1 MQYLYSS
8 TEAEQQGGVDNSD
21 CNDLNLFTIS
31 ALFTILK
38 WLKKWWDIFIIKSPF
53 ARSVRLNC
61 WHDDWYAVYV
71 YVFFIHVSTA
81 HPHSINN
88 SIKARAASVHC
99 HCLFIV
105 LSCSYPHKSEVETG
119 LQIPHWL
126 FLIRDF
132 QTSLLSWILTAQS
145 TKRVH
150 TPKSTGDLRIRS
162 IDLRGGRRYF
172 RCKILFVFPQRQCY
186 LIQFEHL
193 YDLDQHGIQK

>member
-1 MQYLYSS
+1 MRYLYHQKSFCS
-8 TEAEQQGGVDNSD
+8 FG
-21 CNDLNLFTIS
+21 S
-31 ALFTILK
+31 AQLLTW
-38 WLKKWWDIFIIKSPF
+38 WLVCSLCI
-53 ARSVRLNC
+53 C
-61 WHDDWYAVYV
+61 
-71 YVFFIHVSTA
+71 FFIHVSTA

-119 LQIPHWL
+119 FQIPHWL
-126 FLIRDF
+126 FLIRAF

-172 RCKILFVFPQRQCY
+172 RCKTKTMLPYTVWALVRLGSTWNSKI
-186 LIQFEHL
+186 
-193 YDLDQHGIQK
+193 K